1 MKKTEL
7 KKYASLI
14 ARTGAGIVKGD
25 EVIIQAELDQ
35 PEFVEMLVT
44 ECYRAGAKKVTVE
57 WSHQPLQ
64 KLHVRYRSLK
74 TLSSVEDW
82 EVEKLR
88 RRTEVAFTP
97 ELRQEVR
104 TLLAEMH
111 DLYSRGRTPK
121 VRPTK
126 GCSACSLKELC
137 LPKLMRG
144 KSVSAYLGSAMEG
157 TG

>member
-88 RRTEVAFTP
+88 RRTEVLPAMIY
-97 ELRQEVR
+97 
-104 TLLAEMH
+104 LL
-111 DLYSRGRTPK
+111 
-121 VRPTK
+121 
-126 GCSACSLKELC
+126 
-137 LPKLMRG
+137 
-144 KSVSAYLGSAMEG
+144 
-157 TG
+157 